1 MSYDEALR
9 LLGVSSL
16 TNDREV
22 RKAYLR
28 LAQRC
33 HPDKARNRGFS
44 EDVVAMYRKKFEL
57 ISEAWNVVKNRRGI

>member
-9 LLGVSSL
+9 ILGVSPL
-16 TNDREV
+16 AGDRDV

-44 EDVVAMYRKKFEL
+44 EDVVRVYASKFRTVTD
-57 ISEAWNVVKNRRGI
+57 AWNVVRKERGI

>member
-22 RKAYLR
+22 RQAYLR

-44 EDVVAMYRKKFEL
+44 EETIRIYQQKFEAVTD
-57 ISEAWNVVKNRRGI
+57 AWNVIRAERGI